1 MTRDEILT
9 MPAGRE
15 MDALIGDFVL
25 VLTVDPTRCPYCAG
39 DLWQGKDRSR
49 CTNCSR
55 WLYSPYKQYSDEIE
69 SAWEVI
75 EKFRDDSVEVVLS
88 GRHVQWECIVGID
101 SAYAKTAPLAICR
114 AALLTKVD

>member
-69 SAWEVI
+69 SAWEVV
-75 EKFRDDSVEVVLS
+75 EKMKFISLNRHAVYWICHFDDGQYEDIAQ
-88 GRHVQWECIVGID
+88 GE
-101 SAYAKTAPLAICR
+101 TAPLAICR
-114 AALLTKVD
+114 AALLTKVG